1 MISVVIPAYN
11 EEKVVRECL
20 ESLKRQDFTGGYEII
35 LADNGSTD
43 TTAQIARDMGV
54 RVVSCNHK
62 GVSYARQ
69 TGAEAASGEIVVQA
83 DADTVY
89 PTWWLSRVQQGFKA
103 HPRAVAV
110 AGAFIYQEPPWWA
123 GFEYFIRV
131 LGNILTILL
140 LGRPYVISG
149 ANFAFYKKSFTLIGG
164 YHHGAYSSDQ
174 IDIATRLSQVGKV
187 FYDRRSYGS
196 TSARSVSKPVHVV
209 FFDFLRHLYGFA
221 KNYFTIS
228 RGTTKKQSKKIVSIS
243 TGTYLKVVT
252 PIFLIGILCYG
263 YFVPASPVFGKVYY
277 KSLTPNKVIALTFDD
292 GPNEPYTSE
301 VLAILEKY
309 QVQATFFQVGY
320 NVQLYPEV
328 SRRMV
333 ADGDII
339 GNHSYSHN
347 ANHALSFVSYKDIEL
362 AQQTIYAVTG
372 VKPHLYRGPHGK
384 KSPWELEAIKKE
396 GFVDVFWNIATNE
409 LSGKSPSVLADQI
422 IKKAQ
427 PGGIILLHD
436 GYGTE
441 HNDKNADKS
450 DTVTMLPIIIQSLQA
465 EGYTFVTIPELFN
478 IPAYN

>member
-11 EEKVVRECL
+11 EEKIVRECL
-20 ESLKRQDFTGGYEII
+20 ESLKHQDFTGGYEII
-35 LADNGSTD
+35 LVDNGSTD
-43 TTAQIARDMGV
+43 MTAQIAREMGV
-54 RVVSCNHK
+54 RVVSCVHK
-62 GVSYARQ
+62 GVSFARQ
-69 TGAEAASGEIVVQA
+69 TGAEAAVGEIIVQA

-89 PTWWLSRVQQGFKA
+89 PKWWISRIQKMFKA
-103 HPRAVAV
+103 HPQAVAV
-110 AGAFIYQEPPWWA
+110 AGTFIYKDPPWWA
-123 GFEYFIRV
+123 GFEYFLRV
-131 LGNILTILL
+131 FGNILAVLIS
-140 LGRPYVISG
+140 GRLYVISG

-187 FYDRRSYGS
+187 VYDRKSYGS
-196 TSARSVSKPVHVV
+196 TSARSVAKPVYVI
-209 FFDFLRHLYGFA
+209 FFDFLRHLYGFG
-221 KNYFTIS
+221 KNHLTVRRAGI
-228 RGTTKKQSKKIVSIS
+228 KKQSKKMASIS

-252 PIFLIGILCYG
+252 PMFLIGILCYG

-277 KSLTPNKVIALTFDD
+277 KSLTPSKVIALTFDD

-301 VLAILEKY
+301 VLDILEKN
-309 QVQATFFQVGY
+309 QVQATFFQIGY
-320 NVQLYPEV
+320 NVRLYPEV

-339 GNHSYSHN
+339 GNHTYSHN

-362 AQQTIYAVTG
+362 AQQTIYAETG

-396 GFVDVFWNIATNE
+396 GFVDIFWSIATNE
-409 LSGKSPSVLADQI
+409 LSGKSPAVLADQI
-422 IKKAQ
+422 VNKAQ

-441 HNDKNADKS
+441 HNDPHADKS
-450 DTVTMLPIIIQSLQA
+450 DTVAMLTEIIQRLQA